1 LYAEANPENRIDP
14 SGNVSIIETI
24 QSVAIS
30 SIVFVCYNSAFHS
43 TLIAVGTVLNLAAFV
58 GSEEYAYEAVSVT
71 PGGPAAFAEG
81 MVAGAAVTL
90 GVARSITNVYI
101 ATGAAAQTSSEIAAS
116 FQSSVRYP
124 GVDRFRDI
132 IVRRGTFL
140 ICGDPGCS
148 GFFTTERTIVRAGGD
163 STRLFEGLQVA
174 PHQGEYRRSVI
185 VYEVLED
192 SPAAFGIV
200 RANPQYGEGGFAQV
214 YLPNWQSKV
223 RPVNTINLENFRL
236 NE

>member
-1 LYAEANPENRIDP
+1 M
-14 SGNVSIIETI
+14 
-24 QSVAIS
+24 
-30 SIVFVCYNSAFHS
+30 
-43 TLIAVGTVLNLAAFV
+43 
-58 GSEEYAYEAVSVT
+58 SVT

-81 MVAGAAVTL
+81 IVEGASVTL
-90 GVARSITNVYI
+90 GVARSIRNAFI
-101 ATGAAAQTSSEIAAS
+101 ATGAATQTAAEMAAS
-116 FQSSVRYP
+116 FQGSVRYP
-124 GVDRFRDI
+124 GVDRFRNI

-148 GFFTTERTIVRAGGD
+148 GFFTTERTILRAGGD

-174 PHQGEYRRSVI
+174 PYQGEYRRSVI
-185 VYEVLED
+185 VYEVIED
-192 SPAAFGIV
+192 SPGAFGLV
-200 RANPQYGEGGFAQV
+200 RENPQYGSGGFAQV